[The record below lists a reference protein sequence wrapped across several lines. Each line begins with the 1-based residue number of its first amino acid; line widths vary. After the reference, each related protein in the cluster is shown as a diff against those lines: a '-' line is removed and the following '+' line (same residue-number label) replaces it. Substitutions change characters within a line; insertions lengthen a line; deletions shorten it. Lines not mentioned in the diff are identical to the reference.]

1 MPIKTQISQI
11 RHFFFFLKSE
21 ETIFTYPKRRGRPQ
35 ADGQGTENQ
44 RQNKE
49 LKINPMILWREG
61 KQIKF
66 R

>member
-11 RHFFFFLKSE
+11 WHFFFFFLKSK
-21 ETIFTYPKRRGRPQ
+21 ETIFTYTKRRGGPQ

-61 KQIKF
+61 K
-66 R
+66 